1 MAATTESLTEALLRA
16 ASDASLSDTE
26 FREKARRLAARL
38 AKLLGVTAA
47 PAAKGRATAKA
58 ATTAKAAATAKSP
71 YVFLAVPT
79 SDGQSTSVS
88 IARELFDSLSR
99 KLGGRE
105 AAVGLARKAALQH
118 KPESGVSRSSFV
130 RSRLQRQ
137 AERAPVRRAAARK
150 TGQ

>member
-26 FREKARRLAARL
+26 FRQKARRLAARL
-38 AKLLGVTAA
+38 AKLLGVEA
-47 PAAKGRATAKA
+47 PAAKGRALVKA
-58 ATTAKAAATAKSP
+58 SASPKSP

-79 SDGQSTSVS
+79 ADGQSTSIS
-88 IARELFDSLSR
+88 IARDLFDSLAR

-130 RSRLQRQ
+130 RNRLQRQ

-150 TGQ
+150 AGQ